1 MRLPTAHRV
10 ANKLD
15 LVEPVAPEDLCDRAA
30 ELFRSRFG
38 GTPDGVWIAPGRVNL
53 IGEHIDYIGAR
64 VMPFALP
71 YATAVAVRVHSHDR
85 VRLASTGH
93 DDGWEGTGTGIGPR
107 QPHGWAGYVAGVP
120 WAMTYHDTI
129 ARIPGLDIA
138 VHSSVPQGAGLSSSA
153 ALETATALAIAELFG
168 AATDDAGRRTLA
180 RDCIT
185 AENVV
190 VGAATGGMDQSVA
203 LRARPGHAM
212 LLDCSTFGAEHIE
225 FDCRKAGLA
234 LLVIN
239 TNAAHRLVDGGY
251 GLRRSR
257 VERVCARIPHSA
269 LYDSEDVEGVLHCA
283 GVDDPALWRVLRHV
297 LTEIRRVDAVSA
309 ALRSGEIA
317 AAGSHLSASHA
328 SLRDD
333 LVVSSEELDTAVDA
347 ALDAGALG
355 ARMIGGG
362 FGGSALALVRTD
374 RVGVVIE
381 AARRA
386 ASDRGLPAPDFLRAM
401 PSGAARRV
409 Y

>member
-1 MRLPTAHRV
+1 MRAPTM
-10 ANKLD
+10 NNLD
-15 LVEPVAPEDLCDRAA
+15 LVAPAAPEELCGRADD
-30 ELFRSRFG
+30 LFRQRFG
-38 GTPDGVWIAPGRVNL
+38 GAPDGVWMAPGRVNL
-53 IGEHIDYIGAR
+53 IGEHIDYIGAS

-71 YATAVAVRVHSHDR
+71 YATAVAVRVHNEDR

-93 DDGWEGTGTGIGPR
+93 QDHWEGGGADIGPHR
-107 QPHGWAGYVAGVP
+107 PNGWAGYVAGVP

-153 ALETATALAIAELFG
+153 ALESATALAIAELFG
-168 AATDDAGRRTLA
+168 AATDDSGRRTLA

-190 VGAATGGMDQSVA
+190 VGAATGGMDQSAA
-203 LRARPGHAM
+203 LRARAGHVM
-212 LLDCSTFGAEHIE
+212 LLDCNTFGVEHLKL
-225 FDCRKAGLA
+225 DCRSAGVV

-239 TNAAHRLVDGGY
+239 TNAPHRLVEGSY

-257 VERVCARIPHSA
+257 VERVCARIGRSA
-269 LYDSEDVEGVLHCA
+269 LLHTDDVDAVLNCA
-283 GVDDPALWRVLRHV
+283 GTDDPPLRRALRHV
-297 LTEIRRVDAVSA
+297 LTEIRRVSAVTDL
-309 ALRSGEIA
+309 LRADEIA
-317 AAGSHLSASHA
+317 AIGPHLSASHV

-333 LVVSSEELDTAVDA
+333 LVVSSPELDTAVDA

-362 FGGSALALVRTD
+362 FGGSALALVRTERLRD
-374 RVGVVIE
+374 VIE
-381 AARRA
+381 AVGRA
-386 ASDRGLPAPDFLRAM
+386 AQDHRLPKPDFLCGI